1 MAKLF
6 ANSGD
11 PEQTPHPA
19 ASDLVLHYLPLT
31 LLGNSIVKWVNVRTE
46 KTLKKNPV
54 DFTVRY
60 WQLHGCERIYHNLC
74 GRL

>member
-46 KTLKKNPV
+46 KTLKKKSRGFYGKILATAWLLAHTP
-54 DFTVRY
+54 
-60 WQLHGCERIYHNLC
+60 
-74 GRL
+74 